1 MYSNFKQRIQIKYS
15 LILAKGKKPEQQTIL
30 EGEARGIS
38 SENLTCGR
46 TSCRREE
53 LVRPGVGEERPRGLE
68 RQVGNPCGGKEE
80 YYDTPVLCLEA
91 EV

>member
-46 TSCRREE
+46 TSWGREE

-68 RQVGNPCGGKEE
+68 RQVGNPCGGNEE